1 MFRTITIIIYLAF
14 VLSFSSKS
22 EAAPSA
28 ILTEQAVMDSYI
40 NHPDS
45 CLMLLEKAGQRQ
57 IATDMPDYKLDLLRA
72 MCYEIKGDYPAKER
86 YVRHLLENDSV
97 KNVPERK
104 LKMTVMLAGVL
115 ERQNKYEN
123 AVMVCREAINQAR
136 QLGVKKDEAEMLSTM
151 ARIYAGMKNNDEAY
165 KYFHQAVDLLKNTE
179 DVRDMAYLST
189 IYGELMTFL
198 IDTGRGKEALEIG
211 KRREELIGRMSRQPG
226 PPPGYIDQQYGFLYA
241 KMALLLVQQGSDA
254 EAAAVY
260 DKYQKLD
267 FSDSYTGRAYIVPYL
282 LAAKRYREAYDNNG
296 PCIREYPGDTI
307 SYDYLSMLQCQ
318 AEACRGLKD
327 YKEAVS
333 FMQRCYAVQDSI
345 YRRESESK
353 AQEYAASFAAKEH
366 ELQSSKARAE
376 SQREKIIVVS
386 ALTVVLLFIVILF
399 VVFRNLRKT
408 KRKNRID
415 AKRIDELIAQKNE
428 LRKKFMQ
435 NYFKAMPDEGRH
447 ASENRESE
455 DKDYLIFMQMEAQIV
470 RNKLFLNPRLSRDE
484 ILKTSGISKNSL
496 VPILRKYSG
505 CTNLNDYINRLRL
518 EYAVALIKDNKL
530 FTIDAIAESSGFNS
544 RSTFYRVFQNVFGM
558 TPLQYL
564 ETIKTDNNQSDTS
577 NEN

>member
-1 MFRTITIIIYLAF
+1 MFRAITFIIYLAF
-14 VLSFSSKS
+14 ALYFSTKA

-40 NHPDS
+40 NRPDS

-123 AVMVCREAINQAR
+123 AVIVCREAINQAR

-165 KYFHQAVDLLKNTE
+165 KYFHQALDLLRNTE
-179 DVRDMAYLST
+179 DVRNMAYLST

-211 KRREELIGRMSRQPG
+211 KRREELIDRMSRQPG

-267 FSDSYTGRAYIVPYL
+267 FADSYTGRAYIVPYL
-282 LAAKRYREAYDNNG
+282 LAARRYREAYDNNE

-327 YKEAVS
+327 YKSADA
-333 FMQRCYAVQDSI
+333 FMQRCYALQDSI
-345 YRRESESK
+345 YGRESGSK
-353 AQEYAASFAAKEH
+353 AQEYAASFAAKER
-366 ELQSSKARAE
+366 EL
-376 SQREKIIVVS
+376 
-386 ALTVVLLFIVILF
+386 
-399 VVFRNLRKT
+399 
-408 KRKNRID
+408 
-415 AKRIDELIAQKNE
+415 
-428 LRKKFMQ
+428 
-435 NYFKAMPDEGRH
+435 
-447 ASENRESE
+447 
-455 DKDYLIFMQMEAQIV
+455 
-470 RNKLFLNPRLSRDE
+470 
-484 ILKTSGISKNSL
+484 
-496 VPILRKYSG
+496 
-505 CTNLNDYINRLRL
+505 
-518 EYAVALIKDNKL
+518 
-530 FTIDAIAESSGFNS
+530 
-544 RSTFYRVFQNVFGM
+544 
-558 TPLQYL
+558 
-564 ETIKTDNNQSDTS
+564 
-577 NEN
+577 